1 MLSLNLYDFPS
12 CVIVLKL
19 IGHKAAIIL
28 NILGIQ
34 SLLKLYKNQKLCQ
47 FLAVHLLLSLK
58 NIMVSVKAKKHLGQ
72 HFLTDE
78 SIAKNIADALI
89 GSGYNHVLEIGPG
102 MGVLT
107 KYLLQKK
114 PKITAIEL
122 DRASVAYLNETF
134 PLEHIKLDTTKKHFE
149 VIEGDFLK
157 KDIQEMFNKEQVAI
171 IGNFPYNIST
181 QIVFKAIEHR
191 EFVPEFAGMFQ
202 KEVAMRI
209 AEKEGSKVYG
219 ILSVL
224 TQAFF
229 DVEYLFTVPPN
240 VFNPPPTVDSGVIRF
255 IRKENYTLP
264 VDEKLF
270 FRVVKTAFNQR
281 RKMLRSSLKSF
292 NLSDSLKEDP
302 IFTKRPEQ
310 LSVSAFISLTQK
322 IADHGI

>member
-1 MLSLNLYDFPS
+1 M
-12 CVIVLKL
+12 
-19 IGHKAAIIL
+19 
-28 NILGIQ
+28 
-34 SLLKLYKNQKLCQ
+34 
-47 FLAVHLLLSLK
+47 
-58 NIMVSVKAKKHLGQ
+58 SVKAKKHLGQ

-78 SIAKNIADALI
+78 SIAKNIADALT
-89 GSGYNHVLEIGPG
+89 GSDYNHVLEIGPG

-107 KYLLQKK
+107 KYLLQRK

-134 PLEHIKLDTTKKHFE
+134 PLEHIKLDTSKNHFE

-181 QIVFKAIEHR
+181 QIVFKAIEYR

-240 VFNPPPTVDSGVIRF
+240 VFNPPPKVDSGVIRF
-255 IRKENYTLP
+255 VRKENYTLP

-310 LSVSAFISLTQK
+310 LSVESFISLTQK